1 MLELAAGV
9 AINGAILLGNNF
21 CADGHD
27 GDRKGF
33 AISHMHEDHASMVP
47 ECLHSGAVYMTDPT
61 RQLLEVLRGDRYRTV
76 KEAKKLNCIGRKNI
90 KILGYGQT
98 SWGPTGFAFLPNYQ
112 KAKKIKYKLE
122 KKFGN
127 CNDLEFIICSGKN
140 TGATIKINK

>member
-1 MLELAAGV
+1 MALDIGV

-47 ECLHSGAVYMTDPT
+47 ECLHSGSVYMTDPT

-76 KEAKKLNCIGRKNI
+76 EEAKKAC
-90 KILGYGQT
+90 KIT
-98 SWGPTGFAFLPNYQ
+98 ASNNKTFASYMESAAPRDIPVFRIHRL
-112 KAKKIKYKLE
+112 
-122 KKFGN
+122 
-127 CNDLEFIICSGKN
+127 
-140 TGATIKINK
+140 